1 MKPGWILT
9 LFNCL
14 IVITSLHSRAETC
27 TKKWPPQLI
36 TLKNPI
42 LASISLVVLITLSAC
57 SSFSGSKPIQT
68 QTSQSKGAEDF
79 ASSEKTISENLQP
92 IVLEDNP
99 EPIAAQQVVEKP
111 LEEPEF
117 WQKVRDGYQLDL
129 SDLPLKVQKQ
139 RDWYLEN
146 PNYLRIVLKRAE
158 PFIFYVADQ
167 LDTAGLPLELVF
179 LPIIESTYDPL
190 AYSPSHA
197 AGLWQFIPSTA
208 RQFGLERDRW
218 YDGRRDVVQSTEAAI
233 TYLSYLHR
241 RFDGDWLLALAAYN
255 SGEGFVSKS
264 IRRNLREGKPTDFW
278 NVKLPRETRNY
289 VPQLLALASIISDP
303 KKYNVTLPEI
313 PFEPYFTSVQVNH
326 QIALSTIID
335 VSGVSPS
342 LFTQLNAAY
351 RRSITPPEGSY
362 QILLPRANAK
372 DFRHFINTT
381 NPRTWIPHKEY
392 IIASGDTLSHIALRF
407 NVPVSSIKK
416 RNGLLGDRLTIGNT
430 LYIPEGDGEAMVV
443 PKIMRYKT
451 ISHIVTSGDT
461 LSSLAVKYGTSVRD
475 LRAQN
480 GLNSELIRIGQA
492 LDILVPSASTKSTK
506 LRRLFYTVK
515 SGDSLYLIAKKFS
528 LLISD
533 ITRWNKISREEY
545 LQPGQKLTLFIN
557 PRII

>member
-1 MKPGWILT
+1 MKPAWILT

-14 IVITSLHSRAETC
+14 ISLTSLHSRAETC
-27 TKKWPPQLI
+27 TKKWPLQLI

-42 LASISLVVLITLSAC
+42 LASISVVVLITLSAC
-57 SSFSGSKPIQT
+57 SSFSGSIPT

-79 ASSEKTISENLQP
+79 VSSEKTISENHQP

-99 EPIAAQQVVEKP
+99 EPIAEQQVVEKP

-218 YDGRRDVVQSTEAAI
+218 YDGRRDVIQSTEAAI

-241 RFDGDWLLALAAYN
+241 RFDSDWLLALAAYN

-303 KKYNVTLPEI
+303 DKYNVTLPEI
-313 PFEPYFTSVQVNH
+313 PFEPYFGAVQVDH
-326 QIALSTIID
+326 QIALSTI
-335 VSGVSPS
+335 VAVTGVDPS

-351 RRSITPPEGSY
+351 RRSITPPEGTY

-372 DFRHFINTT
+372 DFRDFINTT

-461 LSSLAVKYGTSVRD
+461 LSSLAVKYGTTVRD

>member
-1 MKPGWILT
+1 M
-9 LFNCL
+9 
-14 IVITSLHSRAETC
+14 
-27 TKKWPPQLI
+27 I

-42 LASISLVVLITLSAC
+42 LVSISAVVLISLSAC
-57 SSFSGSKPIQT
+57 SGLSGSIPIQT
-68 QTSQSKGAEDF
+68 QTSQSKDAEDF

-92 IVLEDNP
+92 IVPDDNP
-99 EPIAAQQVVEKP
+99 EPIAVQQVVEKAP
-111 LEEPEF
+111 EEPEF
-117 WQKVRDGYQLDL
+117 WQKIRDGYQLDL

-146 PNYLRIVLKRAE
+146 PNYLRIVFKRAE

-430 LYIPEGDGEAMVV
+430 LDIPEGDGEAMVV

>member
-1 MKPGWILT
+1 MKSAWILT

-14 IVITSLHSRAETC
+14 ISLTSLHSRAETC
-27 TKKWPPQLI
+27 TKKWPLQLI

-42 LASISLVVLITLSAC
+42 LASISVVVLITLSAC
-57 SSFSGSKPIQT
+57 SSFSGSIPIQA

-92 IVLEDNP
+92 ILLEDKP

-117 WQKVRDGYQLDL
+117 WQKIRDGYQLDL
-129 SDLPLKVQKQ
+129 SDLPPKVQKQ

-241 RFDGDWLLALAAYN
+241 RFDSDWLLALAAYN

-351 RRSITPPEGSY
+351 RRSITSPEGSY

>member
-1 MKPGWILT
+1 
-9 LFNCL
+9 
-14 IVITSLHSRAETC
+14 
-27 TKKWPPQLI
+27 
-36 TLKNPI
+36 
-42 LASISLVVLITLSAC
+42 
-57 SSFSGSKPIQT
+57 
-68 QTSQSKGAEDF
+68 
-79 ASSEKTISENLQP
+79 
-92 IVLEDNP
+92 
-99 EPIAAQQVVEKP
+99 
-111 LEEPEF
+111 
-117 WQKVRDGYQLDL
+117 
-129 SDLPLKVQKQ
+129 
-139 RDWYLEN
+139 
-146 PNYLRIVLKRAE
+146 
-158 PFIFYVADQ
+158 
-167 LDTAGLPLELVF
+167 
-179 LPIIESTYDPL
+179 
-190 AYSPSHA
+190 
-197 AGLWQFIPSTA
+197 
-208 RQFGLERDRW
+208 
-218 YDGRRDVVQSTEAAI
+218 
-233 TYLSYLHR
+233 
-241 RFDGDWLLALAAYN
+241 
-255 SGEGFVSKS
+255 
-264 IRRNLREGKPTDFW
+264 LREGKPTDFW

-289 VPQLLALASIISDP
+289 VPQLLALASIVSDP
-303 KKYNVTLPEI
+303 DKYNVTLPEI
-313 PFEPYFTSVQVNH
+313 PFEPYFTAVQVNH
-326 QIALSTIID
+326 QIALSTIVDIT
-335 VSGVSPS
+335 GVAPP

-372 DFRHFINTT
+372 DFRSFIDTT

-430 LYIPEGDGEAMVV
+430 LYIPEGDGKAMVV

-461 LSSLAVKYGTSVRD
+461 LSSLAIKYGTSVRD

>member
-1 MKPGWILT
+1 MKSAWILT

-14 IVITSLHSRAETC
+14 ISLTSLHSRAETC
-27 TKKWPPQLI
+27 TKKWPLQLI

-42 LASISLVVLITLSAC
+42 LASISVVVLITLSAC
-57 SSFSGSKPIQT
+57 SSFSGSIPIQT

-92 IVLEDNP
+92 IVLEDKP

-117 WQKVRDGYQLDL
+117 WQKIRDGYQLDL
-129 SDLPLKVQKQ
+129 SDLPPKVQKQ

-241 RFDGDWLLALAAYN
+241 RFDSDWLLALAAYN

>member
-1 MKPGWILT
+1 MKSAWILT

-14 IVITSLHSRAETC
+14 ISLTSLHSRAETC
-27 TKKWPPQLI
+27 TKKWPLQLI

-42 LASISLVVLITLSAC
+42 LASISVVVLITLSAC
-57 SSFSGSKPIQT
+57 SSFSGSIPIQT

-79 ASSEKTISENLQP
+79 VSSEKTISENLQP
-92 IVLEDNP
+92 IVLGDKP

-117 WQKVRDGYQLDL
+117 WQKIRDGYQLDL
-129 SDLPLKVQKQ
+129 SDLPPKVQKQ

>member
-1 MKPGWILT
+1 MKSAWILT

-14 IVITSLHSRAETC
+14 ISLTSLHSRAETC
-27 TKKWPPQLI
+27 TKKWPLQLI

-42 LASISLVVLITLSAC
+42 LASISVVVLITLSAC
-57 SSFSGSKPIQT
+57 SSFSGSIPT

-79 ASSEKTISENLQP
+79 VSSEKTISENHQP

-99 EPIAAQQVVEKP
+99 EPIAEQQVVEKP

-241 RFDGDWLLALAAYN
+241 RFDSDWLLALAAYN

-303 KKYNVTLPEI
+303 DKYNVTLPEI
-313 PFEPYFTSVQVNH
+313 PFEPYFGAVQVDH
-326 QIALSTIID
+326 QIALSTI
-335 VSGVSPS
+335 VAVTGVDPS

-351 RRSITPPEGSY
+351 RRSITPPEGTY

-372 DFRHFINTT
+372 DFRDFINTT

-451 ISHIVTSGDT
+451 ISHIVISGDT
-461 LSSLAVKYGTSVRD
+461 LSSLAIKYGTSVRD

>member
-1 MKPGWILT
+1 M
-9 LFNCL
+9 
-14 IVITSLHSRAETC
+14 ITH
-27 TKKWPPQLI
+27 
-36 TLKNPI
+36 KNPT
-42 LASISLVVLITLSAC
+42 LASISAVILITLSAC
-57 SSFSGSKPIQT
+57 SSLSGSIPIQT
-68 QTSQSKGAEDF
+68 ETSQSEDLEDL
-79 ASSEKTISENLQP
+79 ASSKKIISENLQA
-92 IVLEDNP
+92 IVLEDNS

-117 WQKVRDGYQLDL
+117 WKKIRDGYQLDL

-241 RFDGDWLLALAAYN
+241 RFDSDWLLALAAYN

-303 KKYNVTLPEI
+303 HKYNVTLPEI
-313 PFEPYFTSVQVNH
+313 PFEPYFTAVQVNH

-335 VSGVSPS
+335 ITGVAPS

-372 DFRHFINTT
+372 DFRDFINTT
-381 NPRTWIPHKEY
+381 NPRAWIPHKEY

-451 ISHIVTSGDT
+451 ISHIVTLGDT
-461 LSSLAVKYGTSVRD
+461 LSSLALKYGTTVRD

>member
-1 MKPGWILT
+1 MKPAWILT

-14 IVITSLHSRAETC
+14 ISLTSLHSRAETC
-27 TKKWPPQLI
+27 TKKWPLQLI

-42 LASISLVVLITLSAC
+42 LASISVVVLITLSAC
-57 SSFSGSKPIQT
+57 SSFSGSIPT

-79 ASSEKTISENLQP
+79 VSSEKTISENHQP

-99 EPIAAQQVVEKP
+99 EPIAEQQVVEKP

-117 WQKVRDGYQLDL
+117 WQKIRDGYQLDL
-129 SDLPLKVQKQ
+129 SDLPAKVQKQ

-241 RFDGDWLLALAAYN
+241 RFDSDWLLALAAYN

-303 KKYNVTLPEI
+303 VKYNVTLPEI
-313 PFEPYFTSVQVNH
+313 PFEPYFSAVQVDH
-326 QIALSTIID
+326 QIALSTILA
-335 VSGVSPS
+335 VTGVDPS
-342 LFTQLNAAY
+342 LFIQLNAAY
-351 RRSITPPEGSY
+351 RRSITPPEGTY

-372 DFRHFINTT
+372 DFRDFINTT

-461 LSSLAVKYGTSVRD
+461 LSSLAVKYGTTVRD

>member
-1 MKPGWILT
+1 MKPAWILT

-14 IVITSLHSRAETC
+14 ISLTSLHSRAETC
-27 TKKWPPQLI
+27 TKKWPLQLI

-42 LASISLVVLITLSAC
+42 LASISVVVLITLSAC
-57 SSFSGSKPIQT
+57 SSFSGSIPT

-79 ASSEKTISENLQP
+79 VSSEKTISENHQP

-99 EPIAAQQVVEKP
+99 EPIAEQQVVEKP

-241 RFDGDWLLALAAYN
+241 RFDSDWLLALAAYN

-303 KKYNVTLPEI
+303 DKYNVTLPEI
-313 PFEPYFTSVQVNH
+313 PFEPYFGAVQVDH
-326 QIALSTIID
+326 QIALSTI
-335 VSGVSPS
+335 VAVTGVDPS

-351 RRSITPPEGSY
+351 RRSITPPEGTY

-372 DFRHFINTT
+372 DFRDFINTT

-461 LSSLAVKYGTSVRD
+461 LSSLAIKYGTTVRD